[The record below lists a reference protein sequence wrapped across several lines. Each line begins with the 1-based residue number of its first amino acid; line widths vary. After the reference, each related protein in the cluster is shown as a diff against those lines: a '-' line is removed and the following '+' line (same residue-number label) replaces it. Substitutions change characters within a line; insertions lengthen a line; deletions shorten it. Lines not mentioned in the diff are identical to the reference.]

1 MIIVNQEKIFS
12 MKKTLELK
20 RLFLFITAIIFLF
33 SFSNP
38 FFRPE
43 NKNRLLSKS
52 DSLSA
57 KYPQEKIY
65 LHLDRPSYWAGD
77 DIWFK
82 AYLKNTAIPNCNLY
96 VELLD
101 SAGNVIYKDIC
112 WAMEGFAYGDFHLA
126 DTISSGMYQIRAYTS
141 WLRNFDEQWFFRRD
155 LVIWNLR
162 DKQRAPDYQNI
173 RARDVKIDFM
183 PEGGTFLAG
192 IKNRVAFK
200 ITDDN
205 GKGLDAEGIVID
217 DDRNHVA
224 EIKTGFKGMGSFD
237 IVPKPGR
244 QYTAEITVAGN
255 IPKTIKLP
263 LAAEEEVAMR
273 YNPDN
278 TASIH
283 IEISEQNHKGN
294 SNSIYFLVGQSE
306 GQTCYSEEVKVT
318 NGKAVL
324 EIDKEEFP
332 TGIVR
337 FTLFNNEM
345 IPRCERLVFVNNHDQ
360 VNVTVTPDK
369 TEYKPRE
376 KITLDL
382 TALVEEKI
390 PVISNLSLSAY
401 HIETTGELKTYPE
414 NIMTSFLL
422 SSELKGKI
430 EEPAYYFKD
439 DSISTITALDNVMLT
454 HGYRYF
460 SWEEISNNIQPKFT
474 FEPDSS
480 IELKGQVVSL
490 LFQRPVSGGKVTM
503 MTLKSLLSVKEQTT
517 DEEGNFTFSNLYFYD
532 SLHVSLQALNHNG
545 NKNTDIIWDNKTQ
558 ESPKTS
564 ILPVVY
570 LYHKESPSQ
579 TVTYFSEI
587 SPELLNRKWR
597 LSDTILLQELNVVA
611 KKRDEY
617 GYVRP
622 YVGAEIVIDV
632 KKMKDPRREFDQ
644 LFYSSAAV
652 RKMFEVDE
660 LNPYKYRPKGDVY
673 INGVP
678 DIVGFPPPPL
688 EFIDKIEYI
697 EKYPRPGGY
706 PGPAIFF
713 WTIKGKL
720 NLGLNVEPAG
730 MFPVELKGYTL
741 TRNFYSPVYDG
752 SENQEEK
759 KEDYRSTL
767 YWTPVIET
775 NLNGEAQV
783 SFYNSDQ
790 AGEVKIVVEGV
801 TIDGELCRGTASY
814 NVSH

>member
-1 MIIVNQEKIFS
+1 
-12 MKKTLELK
+12 
-20 RLFLFITAIIFLF
+20 
-33 SFSNP
+33 
-38 FFRPE
+38 
-43 NKNRLLSKS
+43 
-52 DSLSA
+52 
-57 KYPQEKIY
+57 
-65 LHLDRPSYWAGD
+65 
-77 DIWFK
+77 
-82 AYLKNTAIPNCNLY
+82 
-96 VELLD
+96 
-101 SAGNVIYKDIC
+101 
-112 WAMEGFAYGDFHLA
+112 
-126 DTISSGMYQIRAYTS
+126 
-141 WLRNFDEQWFFRRD
+141 
-155 LVIWNLR
+155 
-162 DKQRAPDYQNI
+162 
-173 RARDVKIDFM
+173 
-183 PEGGTFLAG
+183 
-192 IKNRVAFK
+192 
-200 ITDDN
+200 
-205 GKGLDAEGIVID
+205 
-217 DDRNHVA
+217 
-224 EIKTGFKGMGSFD
+224 MGSFE
-237 IVPKPGR
+237 IVPEPGKK
-244 QYTAEITVAGN
+244 YTAEITVAGN
-255 IPKTIKLP
+255 IPKTIELP
-263 LAAEEEVAMR
+263 LGEEEGVVMR

-283 IEISEQNHKGN
+283 IEISEQNNKGN
-294 SNSIYFLVGQSE
+294 SNSFYFLVGQSE
-306 GQTCYSEEVKVT
+306 GQTCYSEEVEVT

-332 TGIVR
+332 TGIVS
-337 FTLFNNEM
+337 FTLFDNEM

-422 SSELKGKI
+422 STELKGKI

-460 SWEEISNNIQPKFT
+460 SWEEISNYIQPEIT

-490 LFQRPVSGGKVTM
+490 LFQRPVAEGKVTM
-503 MTLKSLLSVKEQTT
+503 VTLKSLLSVNEQTT
-517 DEEGNFTFSNLYFYD
+517 DEEGNFTFPNLYFYD
-532 SLHVSLQALNHNG
+532 SLHVSVQALNSNG
-545 NKNTDIIWDNKTQ
+545 NKNTDIIWDNKVYT
-558 ESPKTS
+558 SPKTS
-564 ILPVVY
+564 LLPVVY

-611 KKRDEY
+611 KKIDDY

-622 YVGAEIVIDV
+622 YVSADIVVDI
-632 KKMKDPRREFDQ
+632 KEMKDPRRDIEV
-644 LFYSSAAV
+644 LYNSSAAA
-652 RKMFEVDE
+652 RKMF
-660 LNPYKYRPKGDVY
+660 DVRDDGKIIPALGATLY

-678 DIVGFPPPPL
+678 DMVGFPPPEL
-688 EFIDKIEYI
+688 EFVDKIEYI
-697 EKYPRPGGY
+697 DDYLRPNGF
-706 PGPAIFF
+706 PGPAIFY

-720 NLGLNVEPAG
+720 NLGLDVEPAG

-752 SENQEEK
+752 SENQENK
-759 KEDYRSTL
+759 KDDYRSTL

-775 NLNGEAQV
+775 NLNGKAEV

-790 AGEVKIVVEGV
+790 TGEVKIVVEGV
-801 TIDGELCRGTASY
+801 TIDGELCRGTAGY
-814 NVSH
+814 NVSY